1 MLRDLIKYIVCNIV
15 QKPEQ
20 VKVQSKQDNSKQVV
34 QILVDSDD
42 LKRVIGKDGCV
53 IKALR
58 GLVHCFDS
66 PEKDVVLDNLTK

>member
-1 MLRDLIKYIVCNIV
+1 MVRDLIKYIVCNIV
-15 QKPEQ
+15 QKPEL
-20 VKVQSKQDNSKQVV
+20 VTVQHKQDGSRLVV
-34 QILVDSDD
+34 QVLVDDDD

-66 PEKDVVLDNLTK
+66 PEKDVVLDSIA

>member
-1 MLRDLIKYIVCNIV
+1 MVRDLIKYIVCNIV
-15 QKPEQ
+15 QNPDL
-20 VKVQSKQDNSKQVV
+20 VTVQQKQDGSKLVV
-34 QILVDSDD
+34 QVLVDSDD

-66 PEKDVVLDNLTK
+66 PEKDVVLDSIA